1 MTRAQLSAIIIHIVA
16 WLLFMSFPI
25 LFMNQG
31 KDFQTAI
38 TAVSSWVYIQFC
50 VFYVVIFYLNG
61 SYLFPKLYFKKKYLV
76 YCLSLLTLLF
86 LTLTL
91 KPFDGLIQKNSESD
105 RAERPPQ
112 HRQQTTPPLDGMY
125 KAEENHPA
133 PPPGGNRG
141 AYCFD
146 LNSLIIFLMVMGIGI
161 ALRTIKEW
169 QLTEKRAILAEA
181 ERANAELSFLKAQ
194 INPHFLYN
202 TLNNIYTL
210 CITGSENAAESIMKL
225 SNIMRYVTDEA
236 EADFVPLQGEID
248 CIENFIDL
256 QKLRLGKKVSLVYE
270 VKGETAGHTISPL
283 ILMTFIENVFKYGLS
298 NHTET
303 QITIKINVEGDKI
316 SFFAQNS
323 IFENKGSID
332 RKGLGISNTRQ
343 RLEHLYPDRYV
354 LDIDDQNRLF
364 TVQLTL
370 HS

>member
-1 MTRAQLSAIIIHIVA
+1 MTRAKVSAIIIHIAA

-31 KDFQTAI
+31 KDLQTAMAAI
-38 TAVSSWVYIQFC
+38 TSGVYIKFC
-50 VFYVVIFYLNG
+50 LFYVVIFYLNAW
-61 SYLFPKLYFKKKYLV
+61 YLFPKLYFKKKYLI
-76 YCLSLLTLLF
+76 YCLSILGLLF
-86 LTLTL
+86 ITLTL
-91 KPFDGLIQKNSESD
+91 QPFDGLMEKNGEPD
-105 RAERPPQ
+105 RGGRPPQ
-112 HRQQTTPPLDGMY
+112 YHQEMPPPPEGMH
-125 KAEENHPA
+125 KAGENHPGA
-133 PPPGGNRG
+133 PPQEYRSGYR
-141 AYCFD
+141 FD

-161 ALRTIKEW
+161 ALRTIREW

-256 QKLRLGKKVSLVYE
+256 QKLRLGKKVTLVYE
-270 VKGETAGHTISPL
+270 VTGETAGHTISPL

-298 NHTET
+298 NHLET
-303 QITIKINVEGDKI
+303 QITITINVEADKI
-316 SFFAQNS
+316 SFFSQNS
-323 IFENKGSID
+323 IFEHKRID
-332 RKGLGISNTRQ
+332 NRKGLGISNTRQ
-343 RLEHLYPDRYV
+343 RLDHLYPGRYN
-354 LDIDDQNRLF
+354 LSINDQNEMF
-364 TVQLTL
+364 SVKLTL